1 MCVGRGSDDDAV
13 HTCGQQLVRR
23 VRDLD
28 IEPLG
33 NGASAAGTA
42 SVTTSELTGG
52 QLRQRLGVEGADPAE
67 PDQAD
72 SHLSLQGSGQT
83 V

>member
-1 MCVGRGSDDDAV
+1 MCIGRGRDDNAV

-33 NGASAAGTA
+33 NGASGCGDC
-42 SVTTSELTGG
+42 VRHDERGHRG
-52 QLRQRLGVEGADPAE
+52 QL
-67 PDQAD
+67 D
-72 SHLSLQGSGQT
+72 SVSAWKAPIRPSPIKPILISVSKGQ
-83 V
+83 VK